1 MRSRMIW
8 LGVML
13 LVLGWVNAGQA
24 GDKPKIAYIDIQ
36 EVLMNSKAGLEAKG
50 TLAKESEEK
59 KKLLEEK
66 DRDLKKL
73 KEELDRKGSALSAEV
88 RSRKETELSKKQ
100 EEFREL
106 LSKMEGELQRKDYE
120 LTQRILKELE
130 GIIEKLGK
138 RGKYDLILE
147 KNEGTVLY
155 APKDY
160 DITDQLVKLYDEENR
175 TEPKK

>member
-8 LGVML
+8 LGAML
-13 LVLGWVNAGQA
+13 LILGWVNAGYA
-24 GDKPKIAYIDIQ
+24 GDKSKIAYIDIQ

-50 TLAKESEEK
+50 SLAKESEEK

-100 EEFREL
+100 DEFREL

>member
-1 MRSRMIW
+1 MRAKMIW
-8 LGVML
+8 LGAML
-13 LVLGWVNAGQA
+13 LVLGWVSSGQA

-36 EVLMNSKAGLEAKG
+36 EVLLNSRAGLEAKG
-50 TLAKESEEK
+50 TLAKESEAR
-59 KKLLEEK
+59 KKLLEDK

-73 KEELDRKGSALSAEV
+73 KEELDRKGAALSSEA
-88 RSRKETELSKKQ
+88 RSRKEAEFTKKQ
-100 EEFREL
+100 EDFREL
-106 LSKMEGELQRKDYE
+106 LSKMENELQRKDYE
-120 LTQRILKELE
+120 LTQTILKELE
-130 GIIEKLGK
+130 GIIENLGK

-160 DITDQLVKLYDEENR
+160 DITSQLIKLYDEENR

>member
-8 LGVML
+8 LGAML
-13 LVLGWVNAGQA
+13 LILGWVTTGHA
-24 GDKPKIAYIDIQ
+24 GDKSKIAYIDIQ

-50 TLAKESEEK
+50 SLAKESEEK

-100 EEFREL
+100 DEFREL